1 MNQKSLEKKEEYEL
15 ITKWQNDN
23 NQKSLLRL
31 IGAYNKLINSIAK
44 KYSSYGLSHFDLMQ
58 EGTIG
63 FMHAL
68 EKFDLSKG
76 FRLSTYSQWWI
87 RATIQNYILKNWSI
101 VKNGNNAAQ
110 KTLFFGLNKLKKQIN
125 FDSHNFMGQEEVEKI
140 SNFLNVKP
148 LQVYFPYVE
157 LVKV

>member
-1 MNQKSLEKKEEYEL
+1 MSVNFNQIAPIAATLFTAGGLIFQIGMHSEKLSTLGFIVNALEKKEEYEL

-23 NQKSLLRL
+23 DQKSLLRL

-68 EKFDLSKG
+68 EKFDL
-76 FRLSTYSQWWI
+76 F
-87 RATIQNYILKNWSI
+87 ILIFK
-101 VKNGNNAAQ
+101 
-110 KTLFFGLNKLKKQIN
+110 
-125 FDSHNFMGQEEVEKI
+125 E
-140 SNFLNVKP
+140 
-148 LQVYFPYVE
+148 
-157 LVKV
+157 